1 MADGSERLKFFLDLI
16 DKVSGPASR
25 VAKSMRG
32 VETSMKA
39 VEKAEAKAGSTS
51 RMGRL
56 FAGMSSSVSGVA
68 KKLQELGPG
77 AARAWGGLSTFAGGL
92 WDVTKAGLAVGAVG
106 VGIAAAGAS
115 YAIEAA
121 SFKRNMV
128 SSFELMLGSK
138 EEAAR
143 VYKMIDAFAD
153 DTPFEARDVFSTFKS
168 LKGSGLDVDTAKKTM
183 AGIFDIASLVDPSR
197 QQNAIS
203 SITLGIAK
211 IQGEGKLTGE
221 AFNMI
226 TEATDGFAGKGVVL
240 DELATRLKV
249 TKDQAS
255 AMISKGLVPAKV
267 ALEAYLGAIS
277 KGTGQKNGALG
288 GAMAKFGSG
297 SFEGQVAT
305 LKSRLSSLFED
316 INIQPVIDALSK
328 MNDGLKA
335 GTPAGDAL
343 RAAFNA
349 LGDDAG
355 KKLAAIFTPQ
365 NIAKFVQTLADLVPL
380 IVDLAKAFGTGTWD
394 TFVATIKPIGEV
406 FGGMNA
412 GAGTSIDRFR
422 MLGQAIGAIMGVLAY
437 VAVIVGA
444 IAIGFVKI
452 GQAIL
457 WVVDQFAAFVAWW
470 HNTVAAVVGL
480 GVAIVDG
487 IFSGITQAWP
497 NLKTKWNALVGQLPE
512 AVASK
517 LRIASPSRVMAQLG
531 MYTVQGFTKG
541 ILSMAPANQNALGA
555 AVAAPA
561 PAPMAAIAGAGAAMA
576 AASGGGS
583 RSININITPAVTA
596 APGVTPAQAEAQG
609 MAYGNGVRRSLA
621 DVVEQLAREAA

>member
-1 MADGSERLKFFLDLI
+1 MGEGSERLKFFLDLI

-25 VAKSMRG
+25 VAKSMKG

-39 VEKAEAKAGSTS
+39 VEKAEAKGAGGS
-51 RMGRL
+51 RLGRMFSGMG
-56 FAGMSSSVSGVA
+56 ASVSGVA

-77 AARAWGGLSTFAGGL
+77 AAKAWDGLSTFAGGL
-92 WDVTKAGLAVGAVG
+92 WSVTKAGLAVGAVG

-128 SSFELMLGSK
+128 NSFELMLGSK

-168 LKGSGLDVDTAKKTM
+168 LKGSGLDVETAKRTM

-226 TEATDGFAGKGVVL
+226 TEATDGFAGKGIVL
-240 DELATRLKV
+240 EQLAARLKV

-267 ALEAYLGAIS
+267 ALEAYLGAVS
-277 KGTGQKNGALG
+277 QGTGQKNGALG

-297 SFEGQVAT
+297 SFEGQVST
-305 LKSRLSSLFED
+305 LKSRMSSLFED
-316 INIQPVIDALSK
+316 INIQPVIDSLSR

-343 RAAFNA
+343 RAAINA
-349 LGDDAG
+349 IGDQAG
-355 KKLAAIFTPQ
+355 AKLTAIFTPE
-365 NIAKFVQTLADLVPL
+365 NVAKFVKTLAELVPL
-380 IVDLAKAFGTGTWD
+380 IFDMAKAFGSGTWD
-394 TFVATIKPIGEV
+394 TFVATTKPIAEV
-406 FGGMNA
+406 FGGMNG
-412 GAGTSIDRFR
+412 GAATSVERFR
-422 MLGQAIGAIMGVLAY
+422 MLGQALGAIMGVIGYIVL
-437 VAVIVGA
+437 IVGA
-444 IAIGFVKI
+444 VAVGLYTIGS
-452 GQAIL
+452 GIL
-457 WVVDQFAAFVAWW
+457 WVVDQIARFVAYL
-470 HNTVAAVVGL
+470 TSGAVWDGIKSL
-480 GVAIVDG
+480 GSSIVDG
-487 IFSGITQAWP
+487 IWKGIQAAWGT
-497 NLKTKWNALVGQLPE
+497 LKAGWNGLVNTLPE
-512 AVASK
+512 TVASK
-517 LRIASPSRVMAQLG
+517 LRIASPSRVMQQLG
-531 MYTVQGFTKG
+531 IFTVQGFTKG
-541 ILSMAPANQNALGA
+541 ITSQGA
-555 AVAAPA
+555 ANENAMANAVAP
-561 PAPMAAIAGAGAAMA
+561 PSMPMAAMG
-576 AASGGGS
+576 AASGGAAGAS
-583 RSININITPAVTA
+583 AGRGPVSIQITVPTTA
-596 APGVTPAQAEAQG
+596 GAGVTEAQAQAHGEAVG
-609 MAYGNGVRRSLA
+609 SGLRRSLA
-621 DVVEQLAREAA
+621 DVLEQLAREAA